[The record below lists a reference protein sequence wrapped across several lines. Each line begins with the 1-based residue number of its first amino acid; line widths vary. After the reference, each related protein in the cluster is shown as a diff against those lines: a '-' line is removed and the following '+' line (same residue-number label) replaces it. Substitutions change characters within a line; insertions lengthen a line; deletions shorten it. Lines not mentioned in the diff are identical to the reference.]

1 MTSFDGRWYSMRRV
15 LLLGLLVGLGAL
27 IVVPLPDIKR
37 YKRIST
43 M

>member
-1 MTSFDGRWYSMRRV
+1 MRRV
-15 LLLGLLVGLGAL
+15 LLLGLVGLGAL
-27 IVVPLPDIKR
+27 IVVALPDIKR